1 MKFLN
6 PFRLLI
12 LLLSLP
18 AWFVVELI
26 DLATALALPKRKEP
40 PRTERVI
47 EKTRWPAGA

>member
-18 AWFVVELI
+18 AWFVVELL

-40 PRTERVI
+40 PRPERVI
-47 EKTRWPAGA
+47 DSPRWSAGA

>member
-6 PFRLLI
+6 PFRLLF

-26 DLATALALPKRKEP
+26 DLATEQAMRERKKP
-40 PRTERVI
+40 TQPERVI
-47 EKTRWPAGA
+47 ESTRWSAGA